1 MQQYLQSWVCW
12 GQNRQNNQALVK
24 RLGTCKNAVE
34 YFRKRHIYLHYI
46 QVCICLC
53 KTNTSYLSL
62 SIPSKPETSKF
73 QGYHRCPKSQMQNP
87 VLLHRHSRYGS
98 QHPAGYK
105 YPAPNIALSL
115 DNIHTYIYIHTH
127 FCTTYMFRFNSF
139 PLNRWSGMGQEI
151 KHLQIKTLKPFSPSQ
166 GKVNWLQNPKAIMDL
181 FETTPS
187 QLTWTTHSVFIGIA
201 IWSMQKK
208 NVRWDNGWGVRV

>member
-34 YFRKRHIYLHYI
+34 YFRKRHIYTFTIYKFAY
-46 QVCICLC
+46 VCVKLIHLI
-53 KTNTSYLSL
+53 SL

-115 DNIHTYIYIHTH
+115 DNIHIYIYTHT
-127 FCTTYMFRFNSF
+127 FLYNIYVQVQFFSF
-139 PLNRWSGMGQEI
+139 KSVVGHGSGNQTPANQN
-151 KHLQIKTLKPFSPSQ
+151 LKTIFPIPRK
-166 GKVNWLQNPKAIMDL
+166 
-181 FETTPS
+181 S
-187 QLTWTTHSVFIGIA
+187 QLTAKPQSHHGLV
-201 IWSMQKK
+201 
-208 NVRWDNGWGVRV
+208 

>member
-1 MQQYLQSWVCW
+1 MQQYLQSWVFW
-12 GQNRQNNQALVK
+12 GQNRQNLVK

-115 DNIHTYIYIHTH
+115 DNIHIYIYTHT
-127 FCTTYMFRFNSF
+127 FLYNIYVQVQFFSF
-139 PLNRWSGMGQEI
+139 KSVVGHGSGNQTPANQN
-151 KHLQIKTLKPFSPSQ
+151 LKTIFPIPRK
-166 GKVNWLQNPKAIMDL
+166 
-181 FETTPS
+181 S
-187 QLTWTTHSVFIGIA
+187 QLTAKPQSHHGLVWNNPLPANLNHALSFYRDRNMINA
-201 IWSMQKK
+201 KK
-208 NVRWDNGWGVRV
+208 ECAMR

>member
-1 MQQYLQSWVCW
+1 
-12 GQNRQNNQALVK
+12 
-24 RLGTCKNAVE
+24 
-34 YFRKRHIYLHYI
+34 
-46 QVCICLC
+46 
-53 KTNTSYLSL
+53 
-62 SIPSKPETSKF
+62 
-73 QGYHRCPKSQMQNP
+73 MQNP

-115 DNIHTYIYIHTH
+115 DNIHIYIYIHTH

-166 GKVNWLQNPKAIMDL
+166 AKVNWLQNPKAIMDL

-208 NVRWDNGWGVRV
+208 NVRWDNGWGVRVWKQGKLGDSLGTCPFDCWQSLILFWELSDVLRG